1 MSDLETVI
9 RLIERV
15 EDKVERRLDKVDSAL
30 DELSKTSAVNAAQ
43 LEKNT
48 KSLIEHI
55 KRTNLLEDEQREFRL
70 KTQDVAESVK
80 RLEVDTEFL
89 VKFPKMLYQLG
100 KWLGAVG
107 AIGTTLW
114 FIVRLILDYMVK

>member
-1 MSDLETVI
+1 MSDIETVI

-30 DELSKTSAVNAAQ
+30 DELSKTSAVNTAQ
-43 LEKNT
+43 LEENT
-48 KSLIEHI
+48 KSLVEHI
-55 KRTNLLEDEQREFRL
+55 KRTNLLEDEQREFRV
-70 KTQDVAESVK
+70 KTQDVAETVK

>member
-15 EDKVERRLDKVDSAL
+15 EDKMERRLDKVDSAL
-30 DELSKTSAVNAAQ
+30 DDLSKTSAVNTAQ
-43 LEKNT
+43 LEENT
-48 KSLIEHI
+48 KSLVEHI
-55 KRTNLLEDEQREFRL
+55 KRTNLLEDEQREFRI
-70 KTQDVAESVK
+70 KTAEVGETVK
-80 RLEVDTEFL
+80 KLEIDTEFL
-89 VKFPKMLYQLG
+89 VKFPTMLYKLG

-114 FIVRLILDYMVK
+114 FVVRLVLDYMIK